1 MFMCVLKNKALSKS
15 SLWIIPKAA
24 FLSHNLYCGGL
35 ISLQN
40 IFKIDIIM
48 MAIVPMKY
56 CE

>member
-1 MFMCVLKNKALSKS
+1 MCVLKNKALSKS